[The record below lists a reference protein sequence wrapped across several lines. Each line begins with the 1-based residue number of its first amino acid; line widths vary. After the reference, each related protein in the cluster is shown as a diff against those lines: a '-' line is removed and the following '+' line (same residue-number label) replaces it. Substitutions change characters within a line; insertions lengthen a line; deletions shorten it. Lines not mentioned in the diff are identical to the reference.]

1 MIATLLPAGG
11 APLRPVVLALLSHW
25 RRHPVQLVAL
35 VVGLAVATAL
45 WSGVQALN
53 AEARASY
60 DAAAEQVG
68 GGVPRLVPSDGR
80 TLDQADWVAL
90 RRAGWPVSPLIER
103 EVTVGGEPVRLTG
116 LDPLSLP
123 ALTGLDLGDGPGQ
136 EDAEGDGGDGFAS
149 FILPPFQTLAA
160 RETLRRL
167 GLAPG
172 DRPVLEDGTALP
184 ALVEAPGIAAGVLV
198 ADVGV
203 VQRALGL
210 EGRLSGLAIG
220 DDPRPRADLAEVTG
234 TRLSRIEPERP
245 GDLDRLTRS
254 FHMNLTAFG
263 LLSFTVGL
271 FIVHAAIGL
280 AFEQRRAMF
289 RTLRST
295 GVSARRLSLALMVEI
310 LVLAAVS
317 GSLGLIG
324 GYLVAA
330 ALLPDVAASIGGLYG
345 AEVPGTLAL
354 RPSWFLAG
362 LGMAIAGALVAG
374 TQSLWRAATMPVLA
388 SAMPEAWAVAQRRWL
403 RRQGALAGAI
413 ALAGLLL
420 PSLGGEILGG
430 LVAGFGMLAAMVV
443 AAALV
448 LPVILAWALTQ
459 AERRARPGLM
469 RWFWADGRQQLSGL
483 SLALM
488 ALLLALAVNIGVG
501 TMVGSFRATFTT
513 WLEDRLAA
521 DAYLNA
527 RDAAQAEAIVAS
539 LEADPGVTR
548 VLPNWHADT
557 RVQGWPTEV
566 YGFADD
572 PLYRER
578 WPLLDTVGAPWDLVA
593 SGEGLLVS
601 EQMAYRL
608 ELSPGDAITVPGASG
623 EWTGTIAGIY
633 ADYGNPRGQI
643 RVDIDRLT
651 ALFPGVERR
660 AFGVL
665 TVEGERARVVGMLGE
680 DFGLGP
686 DQLRDQ
692 AGIRALSLSIFD
704 RTFVVTAAL
713 NTLTL
718 GVAGIALLTSLVTLS
733 GLRLPQ
739 LAPVWAVGLTR
750 RELGVMELARMAAL
764 SLATAVVALPLG
776 LGIAWLLVAVINVE
790 AFGWRLPL
798 HLFPGDWLRLA
809 VLAAL
814 VAAVA
819 TLQPMLRLMR
829 MAPARLIA
837 VFAAAR

>member
-1 MIATLLPAGG
+1 MSAG
-11 APLRPVVLALLSHW
+11 APPVAPILQALFSHW
-25 RRHPVQLVAL
+25 RRHPVQLIAL

-68 GGVPRLVPSDGR
+68 GGVARLVPTDGR

-90 RRAGWPVSPLIER
+90 RRAGWPVSPLVEGD
-103 EVTVGGEPVRLTG
+103 VTLSGETLRLTG
-116 LDPLSLP
+116 LEPLSLP
-123 ALTGLDLGDGPGQ
+123 QMTGLDLGGGPGSDQ
-136 EDAEGDGGDGFAS
+136 TTGGDGDGGGFAA
-149 FILPPFQTLAA
+149 FVLPPFQTLAA
-160 RETLRRL
+160 PETLRRL
-167 GLAPG
+167 SLRAG
-172 DRPVLEDGTALP
+172 DRPVLQDGARLP
-184 ALVEAPGIAAGVLV
+184 PLVSAPGIGAGVLV
-198 ADVGV
+198 VDVGV
-203 VQRALGL
+203 AQRALGL
-210 EGRLSGLAIG
+210 EDRLTALALSPDG
-220 DDPRPRADLAEVTG
+220 RPREALATVTG
-234 TRLSRIEPERP
+234 PRLKRVEPERP

-280 AFEQRRAMF
+280 AFEQRRGMF
-289 RTLRST
+289 RTLRAT
-295 GVSARRLSLALMVEI
+295 GVSARRLSLALMAEI
-310 LVLAAVS
+310 LVLATAS
-317 GSLGLIG
+317 GALGLVG

-330 ALLPDVAASIGGLYG
+330 ALLPDVAASLGGLYG
-345 AEVPGTLAL
+345 AEVPGALAL

-362 LGMAIAGALVAG
+362 LAMAILGALVAAG
-374 TQSLWRAATMPVLA
+374 QSLWRAATMPVLA
-388 SAMPEAWAVAQRRWL
+388 SAMPEAWAASQRRWL
-403 RRQGALAGAI
+403 RRQGLLAAGVVALGLMLHAFGGA
-413 ALAGLLL
+413 LF
-420 PSLGGEILGG
+420 GG
-430 LVAGFGMLAAMVV
+430 LVAGFGMLAAMVI
-443 AAALV
+443 AAALM
-448 LPVILAWALTQ
+448 LPVVLSVALFFAETQ
-459 AERRARPGLM
+459 ARPGLM

-488 ALLLALAVNIGVG
+488 ALLLALAVNVGVG
-501 TMVGSFRATFTT
+501 TMVGSFRLTFTT

-521 DAYLNA
+521 DAYFRASDA
-527 RDAAQAEAIVAS
+527 RQADAILAA
-539 LEADPGVTR
+539 LESDPGVAR
-548 VLPNWHADT
+548 VLPNWRTET
-557 RVQGWPTEV
+557 RVEGWPTEV

-572 PLYRER
+572 PLYRGR
-578 WPLLDTVGAPWDLVA
+578 WPLLDTVDAPWDLIA
-593 SGEGLLVS
+593 AGEGLLVS

-608 ELSPGDAITVPGASG
+608 DLAPGQRLTVPGALG
-623 EWTGTIAGIY
+623 DWTGTIAGIY
-633 ADYGNPRGQI
+633 ADYGNPKGQI
-643 RVDIDRLT
+643 RVDVDRLS
-651 ALFPGVERR
+651 ALFPDVERL
-660 AFGVL
+660 AFGLL
-665 TVEGERARVVGMLGE
+665 TVEGERARVVDMLATR
-680 DFGLGP
+680 FGLGP

-750 RELGVMELARMAAL
+750 RSLGIMELWRMMAL
-764 SLATAVVALPLG
+764 ALATAVLALPLG

-798 HLFPGDWLRLA
+798 HLFPADWARLAALA
-809 VLAAL
+809 VLVAAL
-814 VAAVA
+814 A
-819 TLQPMLRLMR
+819 TLQPMARLMR